1 MFYTLLFIYIFYVIF
16 KLFLANLQIGFVR
29 TEARKEPVVLEA
41 SEYKNA
47 ADAAVTNLKFE
58 IFSLIYHAVI
68 FFAWISFGLKMLS
81 NACLKDGTT
90 LENIIFVMS
99 FLLISSLL
107 DLPLNIYESFVKDKK
122 LGFSNMS
129 AKIFL
134 VDTIKS
140 LALMLV
146 FGSAFVWLVLLCI
159 NFLGD
164 FWWFWAFLLSFG
176 IALIINLI
184 YPTLIAPIFNK
195 MSPLEDGELKGKIEG
210 LLTKCGFKSS
220 GVFTIDASKRDNRLN
235 AYFGGLGATK
245 RVVLFDTLIKS

>member
-29 TEARKEPVVLEA
+29 AEAKKEPVVLEA

-47 ADAAVTNLKFE
+47 AVAAVTNLKFE
-58 IFSLIYHAVI
+58 IFSLIYHAII

-81 NACLKDGTT
+81 SVCLKDGTT
-90 LENIIFVMS
+90 FENILFVMS

-134 VDTIKS
+134 VDTIK
-140 LALMLV
+140 
-146 FGSAFVWLVLLCI
+146 
-159 NFLGD
+159 
-164 FWWFWAFLLSFG
+164 
-176 IALIINLI
+176 
-184 YPTLIAPIFNK
+184 
-195 MSPLEDGELKGKIEG
+195 
-210 LLTKCGFKSS
+210 
-220 GVFTIDASKRDNRLN
+220 
-235 AYFGGLGATK
+235 
-245 RVVLFDTLIKS
+245 